1 MAELGQEVHPY
12 TSEYYDADLDKL
24 ANKLAVAKS
33 SVVEWAVR
41 SLRLR
46 IAVLKAQHAHAEREK
61 AVRKEAR
68 RQARNAR

>member
-12 TSEYYDADLDKL
+12 TSEYFDADLDRL
-24 ANKLAVAKS
+24 ANKLALAKA
-33 SVVEWAVR
+33 SVVDWAVR
-41 SLRLR
+41 ELRTR
-46 IAVLKAQHAHAEREK
+46 VMTLKAQRALAEREK